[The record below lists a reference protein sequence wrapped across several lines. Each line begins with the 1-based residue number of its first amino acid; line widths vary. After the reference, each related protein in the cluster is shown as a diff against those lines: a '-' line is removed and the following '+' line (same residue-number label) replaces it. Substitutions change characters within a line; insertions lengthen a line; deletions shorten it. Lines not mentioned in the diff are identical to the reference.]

1 MTKAD
6 DVYLEDI
13 TENTLDFAPEVA
25 DSLGMSLSEYLKLSL
40 PQRIDLTEKFIWK
53 KKQGGF
59 VNGYQSEGTV
69 KTDDKKQAL
78 DFLTN
83 TAKDAA
89 KGLAEE
95 SEVYR
100 IAENIVDDNKYLFG
114 TVNAILNKE
123 LGVSFDVG
131 KDKQIGFT
139 VNPEEKKSKL
149 GFKMSFD
156 TGDIVKGGFLTKETL
171 QKQTK
176 KLTKDFTIADTLDEY
191 EKTIRTSGGKAGTI
205 DDALR
210 AFNQLKKQLTSIFGN
225 EINLIKTVDLNNET
239 AIRNILNAAKEKD
252 WWYTGKKGAQRRNF
266 YRGVSALMGYQTGDI
281 GVKGG
286 PTHEWIKF
294 RKKQKGTEYKTYID
308 YEGDRPVRFKKSAF
322 KKALQEIEN
331 VTDFTRIKEI
341 PKGTVKRFGKIVAL
355 TGIRPEHLAGLSVND
370 INLDN
375 GLVSYTEYKGTGKA
389 KTTYY
394 QINEAAKRIFK
405 EQLGLQS
412 GNKTGRV
419 FYASESQFSTKFS
432 HLFSKANIGIEFT
445 DGTKGRFQLY
455 DFRRLQ
461 KARMMEMGLHQ
472 SFVDMFQGHSY
483 KGPYSGNIAAS
494 MATTDPD
501 LKKKLQ
507 LVETNFWENSPTK
520 NKAAQYL
527 FTGSSIEEIK
537 AMGLGQPK
545 FTYTPKSAEELKTQ
559 LDNAF
564 SKSQVKGGGASIDA
578 QGRGRKW
585 TKKAKTAGIIAGI
598 LGATKTKA
606 ATIAPYVIPGPIDA
620 PIMLAVSEYGKRKN
634 PPGYSEDSVSLF
646 EEMQGR
652 YDELKKVYSIGDRP
666 LGLSGFKEREFEK
679 RLSDTEQSE
688 LDDLQAFMDDLN
700 MSEEESKKLIKD
712 TKKQYYDKYIEAG
725 IEEGKTPPE
734 HFKGMMQFYPEGYGQ
749 EQAG

>member
-1 MTKAD
+1 M
-6 DVYLEDI
+6 
-13 TENTLDFAPEVA
+13 
-25 DSLGMSLSEYLKLSL
+25 
-40 PQRIDLTEKFIWK
+40 
-53 KKQGGF
+53 
-59 VNGYQSEGTV
+59 
-69 KTDDKKQAL
+69 
-78 DFLTN
+78 
-83 TAKDAA
+83 
-89 KGLAEE
+89 
-95 SEVYR
+95 
-100 IAENIVDDNKYLFG
+100 
-114 TVNAILNKE
+114 
-123 LGVSFDVG
+123 
-131 KDKQIGFT
+131 
-139 VNPEEKKSKL
+139 
-149 GFKMSFD
+149 
-156 TGDIVKGGFLTKETL
+156 
-171 QKQTK
+171 
-176 KLTKDFTIADTLDEY
+176 
-191 EKTIRTSGGKAGTI
+191 
-205 DDALR
+205 
-210 AFNQLKKQLTSIFGN
+210 
-225 EINLIKTVDLNNET
+225 
-239 AIRNILNAAKEKD
+239 
-252 WWYTGKKGAQRRNF
+252 
-266 YRGVSALMGYQTGDI
+266 
-281 GVKGG
+281 
-286 PTHEWIKF
+286 
-294 RKKQKGTEYKTYID
+294 
-308 YEGDRPVRFKKSAF
+308 
-322 KKALQEIEN
+322 
-331 VTDFTRIKEI
+331 
-341 PKGTVKRFGKIVAL
+341 